1 MKHLKKFENWVT
13 TSTWEPYDSDSNVQY
28 VSKDKIYYG
37 VHDIY
42 LSRDDKRVKVKAKF
56 DTGARSSSI
65 DFEVARQLGIS
76 DAIIDKCKELENVDI
91 HKNISKIEQKKLE
104 KKLSKDLKSKFPEI
118 TSVHTSKSSSGFS
131 VRAYVKCNIEY
142 NGQIIST
149 NVNLRDRTGL
159 TCQML
164 VGLKDMI

>member
-13 TSTWEPYDSDSNVQY
+13 TSTWGPYDSDSNVQY

-104 KKLSKDLKSKFPEI
+104 KK
-118 TSVHTSKSSSGFS
+118 FS
-131 VRAYVKCNIEY
+131 FN
-142 NGQIIST
+142 
-149 NVNLRDRTGL
+149 
-159 TCQML
+159 ML
-164 VGLKDMI
+164 NFNTIF